1 MFNYNLADLLSGGNV
16 TKEDIDHDDSVKV
29 YFLLDGGCVV
39 YVGQSINLDVRI
51 QAHSSK
57 RFDNIAFISIPHKCA
72 NDVEAHYIIKFQP
85 KYNKTIPT
93 NNLFMSDKEIIK
105 RISDI
110 VSLELSL
117 TNSEWCSSYN
127 NGKVKTT
134 RRFFKREVLLEIE
147 KRLG

>member
-1 MFNYNLADLLSGGNV
+1 MFNYKLADLLNGGNV
-16 TKEDIDHDDSVKV
+16 TKSSSDKDEGVKV
-29 YFLLDGGCVV
+29 YFLLDGVSVV
-39 YVGQSINLDVRI
+39 YVGQSINLDMRI

-57 RFDNIAFISIPHKCA
+57 NFDNIAFITIPHKCA

-93 NNLFMSDKEIIK
+93 NNMFISDKEIIK
-105 RISDI
+105 RVSDI
-110 VSLELSL
+110 VALELSA
-117 TNSEWCSSYN
+117 TNSDWCCSYN